1 MKVAVIYASTTGN
14 TEAMANAINEALKA
28 SGEDVVFGT
37 ADSADKAA
45 VTSCDVILLGS
56 PAMGDEILEDT
67 MEEFYTAIESSLNGK
82 KVGIFGSYDWG
93 DGQWLRD
100 WSDRLK
106 NAGAV
111 NAAEPLMVHLTPEE
125 ADVEQCKAWAMSA
138 IKQALIK

>member
-45 VTSCDVILLGS
+45 VKSCDVILLGS

-138 IKQALIK
+138 IK